1 MEDSENIKEN
11 VKENSNK
18 KQKNKK
24 NNQKPNKFKETFGWP
39 LVVLLTALIL
49 SFSFGFLSELAL
61 TDANIIV
68 AILVICVFMFISIVT
83 DIIGVAVT
91 AADVSPFRSMSARK
105 IRGAK
110 EAIILIKNA
119 DKVASIIADILGDIC
134 GILSGAAG
142 AVVTA
147 VLVGDITDVTQT
159 ILIASGVSAAISG
172 IIIFGKAIGKGIAI
186 SGCDKI
192 VLFLG
197 KVVNVF
203 TFGKLSTKN
212 KN

>member
-110 EAIILIKNA
+110 EAIVLIKNA

-186 SGCDKI
+186 KNNVKI
-192 VLFLG
+192 VSAFS
-197 KVVNVF
+197 KMVSMF
-203 TFGKLSTKN
+203 YKK
-212 KN
+212 KK

>member
-11 VKENSNK
+11 TGKKIKQK
-18 KQKNKK
+18 KQ
-24 NNQKPNKFKETFGWP
+24 NQKENKFKEYFGWP
-39 LVVLLTALIL
+39 LIVLATSLLL
-49 SFSFGFLSELAL
+49 SFSFSFISELAL
-61 TDANIIV
+61 NDANIVI
-68 AILVICVFMFISIVT
+68 AILVIVVFMFISVIT

-91 AADVSPFRSMSARK
+91 AADVNPFRSMSAKK

-134 GILSGAAG
+134 SILSGAAG

-147 VLVGDITDVTQT
+147 VLIGNSTDLVQT
-159 ILIASGVSAAISG
+159 ILIASSVSALIAG
-172 IIIFGKAIGKGIAI
+172 IIIFGKAIGKKIALD
-186 SGCDKI
+186 GCDKI
-192 VLFLG
+192 VLTLG
-197 KVVNVF
+197 KIVNIF
-203 TFGKLSTKN
+203 TFGKLSVKN

>member
-11 VKENSNK
+11 TGKKIKQK
-18 KQKNKK
+18 KQ
-24 NNQKPNKFKETFGWP
+24 NQKENKFKEYFGWP
-39 LVVLLTALIL
+39 LIVLATSLLL
-49 SFSFGFLSELAL
+49 SFSFSFISELAL
-61 TDANIIV
+61 NDANIII
-68 AILVICVFMFISIVT
+68 AILVIVVFMFISVIT

-91 AADVSPFRSMSARK
+91 AADVNPFRSMSAKK

-134 GILSGAAG
+134 SILSGAAG

-147 VLVGDITDVTQT
+147 VLIGNNTDLVQT
-159 ILIASGVSAAISG
+159 ILIASSVSALIAG
-172 IIIFGKAIGKGIAI
+172 IIIFGKAIGKKIALD
-186 SGCDKI
+186 GCDKI
-192 VLFLG
+192 VLTLG
-197 KVVNVF
+197 KLVNIF
-203 TFGKLSTKN
+203 TFGKLSVKN

>member
-11 VKENSNK
+11 TGKKIKQK
-18 KQKNKK
+18 KQ
-24 NNQKPNKFKETFGWP
+24 NQKENKFKEYFGWP
-39 LVVLLTALIL
+39 LIVLATSLLL
-49 SFSFGFLSELAL
+49 SFSFSFISELAL
-61 TDANIIV
+61 NDANIII
-68 AILVICVFMFISIVT
+68 AILVIVVFMIISVIT

-91 AADVSPFRSMSARK
+91 AADVNPFRSMSAKK

-134 GILSGAAG
+134 SILSGAAG

-147 VLVGDITDVTQT
+147 VLIGNSTDLVQT
-159 ILIASGVSAAISG
+159 ILIASSVSALIAG
-172 IIIFGKAIGKGIAI
+172 IIIFGKAIGKKIALD
-186 SGCDKI
+186 GCDKI
-192 VLFLG
+192 VLTLG
-197 KVVNVF
+197 KLVNIF
-203 TFGKLSTKN
+203 TFGKLSVKN

>member
-11 VKENSNK
+11 TGKKIKQK
-18 KQKNKK
+18 KQ
-24 NNQKPNKFKETFGWP
+24 NQKENKFKEYFGWP
-39 LVVLLTALIL
+39 LIVLATSLLL
-49 SFSFGFLSELAL
+49 SFSFSFISELAL
-61 TDANIIV
+61 NDANIII
-68 AILVICVFMFISIVT
+68 AILVIVVFMFISVIT

-91 AADVSPFRSMSARK
+91 AADVNPFRSMSAKK

-134 GILSGAAG
+134 SILSGAAG

-147 VLVGDITDVTQT
+147 VLIGNSTDLVQT
-159 ILIASGVSAAISG
+159 ILIASSVSALIAG
-172 IIIFGKAIGKGIAI
+172 IIIFGKAIGKKIALD
-186 SGCDKI
+186 GCDKI
-192 VLFLG
+192 VLTLG
-197 KVVNVF
+197 KIVNIF
-203 TFGKLSTKN
+203 TFGKLSVKN

>member
-68 AILVICVFMFISIVT
+68 AILVICVFMFISIIT
-83 DIIGVAVT
+83 DIIKWIH
-91 AADVSPFRSMSARK
+91 M
-105 IRGAK
+105 
-110 EAIILIKNA
+110 
-119 DKVASIIADILGDIC
+119 
-134 GILSGAAG
+134 
-142 AVVTA
+142 
-147 VLVGDITDVTQT
+147 
-159 ILIASGVSAAISG
+159 
-172 IIIFGKAIGKGIAI
+172 
-186 SGCDKI
+186 
-192 VLFLG
+192 
-197 KVVNVF
+197 
-203 TFGKLSTKN
+203 
-212 KN
+212 

>member
-11 VKENSNK
+11 TGKKIKQK
-18 KQKNKK
+18 KQ
-24 NNQKPNKFKETFGWP
+24 NQKENKFKEYFGWP
-39 LVVLLTALIL
+39 LIVLATSLLL
-49 SFSFGFLSELAL
+49 SFSFSFISELAL
-61 TDANIIV
+61 NDANIII
-68 AILVICVFMFISIVT
+68 AILVIVVFMFISVIT

-91 AADVSPFRSMSARK
+91 AADVNPFRSMSAKK

-134 GILSGAAG
+134 SILSGAAG

-147 VLVGDITDVTQT
+147 VLIGDSTDLVQT
-159 ILIASGVSAAISG
+159 ILIASSVSALIAG
-172 IIIFGKAIGKGIAI
+172 IIIFGKAIGKKIALD
-186 SGCDKI
+186 GCDKI
-192 VLFLG
+192 VLTLG
-197 KVVNVF
+197 KIVNIF
-203 TFGKLSTKN
+203 TFGKLSVKN

>member
-11 VKENSNK
+11 TGKKIKQK
-18 KQKNKK
+18 KQ
-24 NNQKPNKFKETFGWP
+24 NQKENKFKEYFGWP
-39 LVVLLTALIL
+39 LIVLATSLLL
-49 SFSFGFLSELAL
+49 SFSFSFISELAL
-61 TDANIIV
+61 NDANIII
-68 AILVICVFMFISIVT
+68 AILVIVVFMFISVLT

-91 AADVSPFRSMSARK
+91 AADVNPFRSMSAKK

-134 GILSGAAG
+134 SILSGAAG

-147 VLVGDITDVTQT
+147 VLIGNSTDLVQT
-159 ILIASGVSAAISG
+159 ILIASSVSALIAG
-172 IIIFGKAIGKGIAI
+172 IIIFGKAIGKKIALD
-186 SGCDKI
+186 GCDKI
-192 VLFLG
+192 VLTLG
-197 KVVNVF
+197 KIVNIF
-203 TFGKLSTKN
+203 TFGKLSVKN

>member
-11 VKENSNK
+11 TGKKIKQK
-18 KQKNKK
+18 KQ
-24 NNQKPNKFKETFGWP
+24 NQKENKFKEYFGWP
-39 LVVLLTALIL
+39 LIVLATSLLL
-49 SFSFGFLSELAL
+49 SFSFSFISELAL
-61 TDANIIV
+61 NDANIII
-68 AILVICVFMFISIVT
+68 AILVIVVFMFISVIT

-91 AADVSPFRSMSARK
+91 AADVNPFRSMSAKK

-134 GILSGAAG
+134 SILSGAAG

-147 VLVGDITDVTQT
+147 VLIGNSTDLVQT
-159 ILIASGVSAAISG
+159 ILIASSVSALIAG
-172 IIIFGKAIGKGIAI
+172 IIIFGKAIGKKIALD
-186 SGCDKI
+186 GCDKI
-192 VLFLG
+192 VLTLG
-197 KVVNVF
+197 KLVNIF
-203 TFGKLSTKN
+203 TFGKLSVKN

>member
-11 VKENSNK
+11 TGKKIKQK
-18 KQKNKK
+18 KQ
-24 NNQKPNKFKETFGWP
+24 NQKENKFKEYFGWP
-39 LVVLLTALIL
+39 LIVLSTSLLL
-49 SFSFGFLSELAL
+49 SFSFSFISELAL
-61 TDANIIV
+61 NDANIII
-68 AILVICVFMFISIVT
+68 AILVIVVFMFISVIT

-91 AADVSPFRSMSARK
+91 AADVNPFRSMSAKK

-134 GILSGAAG
+134 SILSGAAG

-147 VLVGDITDVTQT
+147 VLIGNSTDLVQT
-159 ILIASGVSAAISG
+159 ILIASSVSALIAG
-172 IIIFGKAIGKGIAI
+172 IIIFGKAIGKKIALD
-186 SGCDKI
+186 GCDKI
-192 VLFLG
+192 VLTLG
-197 KVVNVF
+197 KIVNIF
-203 TFGKLSTKN
+203 TFGKLSVKN

>member
-11 VKENSNK
+11 TGKKIKQK
-18 KQKNKK
+18 KQ
-24 NNQKPNKFKETFGWP
+24 NQKENKFKEYFGWP
-39 LVVLLTALIL
+39 LIVLATSLLL
-49 SFSFGFLSELAL
+49 SFSFSFISELAL
-61 TDANIIV
+61 NDANIVI
-68 AILVICVFMFISIVT
+68 AILVIVVFMFISVIT

-91 AADVSPFRSMSARK
+91 AADVNPFRSMSAKK

-134 GILSGAAG
+134 SILSGAAG

-147 VLVGDITDVTQT
+147 VLTGNSTDLVQT
-159 ILIASGVSAAISG
+159 ILIASSVSALIAG
-172 IIIFGKAIGKGIAI
+172 IIIFGKAIGKKIALD
-186 SGCDKI
+186 GCDKI
-192 VLFLG
+192 VLTLG
-197 KVVNVF
+197 KIVNIF
-203 TFGKLSTKN
+203 TFGKLSVKN